1 MWGKG
6 LENAFTLFF
15 PACFQFPSALL
26 TGAEEE
32 EEEEEEEVCVLP
44 SVSVSRRPPPDV
56 RDRRCL
62 ECRRRL
68 RPPRPPQGTS
78 TGAFRSVVHPGHRRA
93 RFPPPLSVAASR
105 RGRQVFFSLSGVAAE
120 ERSGEELPLR
130 TIIVY
135 GLGDSGTLKAE
146 PRYMGRGRPVAVCA
160 LAERKGGGGGGGGRL
175 RTNTSAH

>member
-1 MWGKG
+1 MRVKEERGGGKKRGGVWGKG
-6 LENAFTLFF
+6 LENAFTLFS

-93 RFPPPLSVAASR
+93 RFPPPPPFGGGEQERQAS
-105 RGRQVFFSLSGVAAE
+105 FFLVCLGW
-120 ERSGEELPLR
+120 LR
-130 TIIVY
+130 
-135 GLGDSGTLKAE
+135 
-146 PRYMGRGRPVAVCA
+146 
-160 LAERKGGGGGGGGRL
+160 RKGAGRRRRSCL
-175 RTNTSAH
+175 